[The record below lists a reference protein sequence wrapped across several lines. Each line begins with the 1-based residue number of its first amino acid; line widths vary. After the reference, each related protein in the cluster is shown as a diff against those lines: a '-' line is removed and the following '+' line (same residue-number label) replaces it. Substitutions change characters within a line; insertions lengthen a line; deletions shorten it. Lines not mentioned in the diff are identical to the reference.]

1 MNKTRAVAMAVSAL
15 AILGAGASTAHAD
28 YGTQGYNTTV
38 GRFNGDGYSGSERK
52 SFTDDSGRIYS
63 GSVGGNYQVDARM
76 ISQSG
81 TWLGSGWARID
92 DGTVASLTNWLTAGT
107 WVRVHFSNDLGT
119 RVNVQVTGSWYE
131 A

>member
-1 MNKTRAVAMAVSAL
+1 MNKTRVAAVAVMAL
-15 AILGAGASTAHAD
+15 AILGAGVSTAHAD

-38 GRFNGDGYSGSERK
+38 GRVNGNGYSGSERK
-52 SFTDDSGRIYS
+52 SFTDDSGKIYS
-63 GSVGGNYQVDARM
+63 STVGGNYRVDARM

-92 DGTVASLTNWLTAGT
+92 DGTQAPLTNWLTAGT
-107 WVRVHFSNDLGT
+107 WVRIQFSNDVT
-119 RVNVQVTGSWYE
+119 TPVNVQVTGSWYE